1 MASFLDLQIST
12 GTGWLS
18 AWPAPIW
25 PFASYYGIWLGWEG
39 MVLLVAVVAIPILHF
54 RKMRPTRVQNLIVYL
69 LWFSLWHI
77 SCTHPE
83 AVEEVAAARQGT
95 DPRYVKPYLPVTAA
109 RVPKTPPPPTP
120 QGLPIPAFAQQT
132 GIVAFGTKIRLSVS
146 NLPIGAFIEYSH
158 NNGKTWLPGDQAP
171 VLGTGPILA
180 RTRINELASEPAQA
194 AFTPYYQRMMVIGN
208 SIMIHPPLP
217 AKGWFNNN
225 GMAASAPENDFVH
238 LLTARLVQQYPQAGV
253 RLVQGVNFEQRFGQP
268 GYSINEFNEPL
279 TQFKPDLIIVRLGE
293 NVDETE
299 VLGPRNFEAQLRQ
312 LLDRLATYSGQ
323 PARIV
328 CTTSVWK
335 RTQTDIVIRRVAAEK
350 GITLVDLSSMVGKDE
365 FLAFNQFADPAVGA
379 HPNDSGMRRIAELI
393 WEKVL

>member
-1 MASFLDLQIST
+1 
-12 GTGWLS
+12 
-18 AWPAPIW
+18 
-25 PFASYYGIWLGWEG
+25 
-39 MVLLVAVVAIPILHF
+39 
-54 RKMRPTRVQNLIVYL
+54 
-69 LWFSLWHI
+69 
-77 SCTHPE
+77 
-83 AVEEVAAARQGT
+83 
-95 DPRYVKPYLPVTAA
+95 
-109 RVPKTPPPPTP
+109 
-120 QGLPIPAFAQQT
+120 
-132 GIVAFGTKIRLSVS
+132 
-146 NLPIGAFIEYSH
+146 
-158 NNGKTWLPGDQAP
+158 
-171 VLGTGPILA
+171 
-180 RTRINELASEPAQA
+180 
-194 AFTPYYQRMMVIGN
+194 
-208 SIMIHPPLP
+208 
-217 AKGWFNNN
+217 
-225 GMAASAPENDFVH
+225 MAASAPENDFVH